1 MAKKVIMPKLGL
13 TMTEGKLV
21 EWIKKE
27 GEEVKKGDILFKVE
41 TDKLTNDIEAMN
53 EGILRKIIVKEGETV
68 PCLATVGVIG
78 TADENIDD
86 LNSL

>member
-27 GEEVKKGDILFKVE
+27 GEEVKKGDILFRVE
-41 TDKLTNDIEAMN
+41 TDKLTNDIEAMD
-53 EGILRKIIVKEGETV
+53 EGILRKSVVEEGETV
-68 PCLATVGVIG
+68 PCLGTVGIIG

-86 LNSL
+86 LDI